1 MQCGTMAMN
10 QWCSHTSR
18 SYDGNDF
25 AWTGGQEFVYLITR
39 GIQGQVAQFA
49 VGELAYT
56 FQVGFDTTKHRRS
69 IDQRIGAVV
78 MVVMVVVV
86 VVATTQASTYFGV
99 ISGKNGKPLRS
110 VI

>member
-49 VGELAYT
+49 VGELAHT

-69 IDQRIGAVV
+69 IDQSAHWCGSDGGDGGGSCCSNNTSEYILWCDIRQER
-78 MVVMVVVV
+78 
-86 VVATTQASTYFGV
+86 QAFA
-99 ISGKNGKPLRS
+99 
-110 VI
+110 